1 MAAAERLGTG
11 STKSK
16 KAEPK
21 RNRGYASFDSLDV
34 LHRNYARDA
43 QDATQWKA
51 VGGGENDAKG
61 SEAAPNITVSLAM
74 IDLSYAESVV
84 SQRALML
91 NHLSGAIVPLTNDVT
106 MSVLRNRRQDRST
119 ARLSTAGAP
128 PPARLCRP
136 SHRAWIRCRRWLER
150 RSTRRCGCG
159 QRRTARRCSSG

>member
-1 MAAAERLGTG
+1 MAAAERLRTH

-21 RNRGYASFDSLDV
+21 RNRGYASWHSLDV

-51 VGGGENDAKG
+51 VASCENDAKN

-74 IDLSYAESVV
+74 IDLSSLAESVV

-91 NHLSGAIVPLTNDVT
+91 NHLSGVSVPLTNDV
-106 MSVLRNRRQDRST
+106 
-119 ARLSTAGAP
+119 
-128 PPARLCRP
+128 
-136 SHRAWIRCRRWLER
+136 
-150 RSTRRCGCG
+150 
-159 QRRTARRCSSG
+159 